1 MALLQFQYEANNRR
15 EEIVSGSVEAIS
27 EESALETLQERGLTV
42 LSLVGEERG
51 LLKMDVGGWFNRP
64 NNKDVVVFTR
74 QLATVIAADVPLI
87 EGLNTIA
94 RQSEKPVFTKIVM
107 DLAEAIRGNFGK
119 NRFFGLTSN

>member
-1 MALLQFQYEANNRR
+1 MALLQFQYEAKNRR

-74 QLATVIAADVPLI
+74 QL
-87 EGLNTIA
+87 
-94 RQSEKPVFTKIVM
+94 
-107 DLAEAIRGNFGK
+107 
-119 NRFFGLTSN
+119 